1 MIEAILFD
9 IGNVLLSFDYKRAVK
24 ALAAHATVSTFEVE
38 EALDTLHGHHETGQ
52 LAMRGYFDEMV
63 RRTGYTQPEEVFN
76 EGFSD
81 IFVANEPMW
90 EFVRPLFGKIP
101 VYLFSNTS
109 ERHERWFFEKYP
121 EFAKFDGGFYSWRL
135 GAMKPDPEFYRKA
148 LEQLPFAPERVAY
161 FDDLRPNILAGEAFG
176 LQSFRYLA
184 DDHAGFLR
192 EVEARGILK

>member
-24 ALAAHATVSTFEVE
+24 ALAKHATVPTFEVE
-38 EALDTLHGHHETGQ
+38 EALDTLHGLHETGQ

-63 RRTGYTQPEEVFN
+63 RRTGYTQSEEVFN

-81 IFVANEPMW
+81 IFVSNEPMW

-109 ERHERWFFEKYP
+109 ERHERWFFEKHP
-121 EFAKFDGGFYSWRL
+121 EFSKFDGGFYSWRL
-135 GAMKPDPEFYRKA
+135 GAMKPDTEFYRKA
-148 LEQLPFAPERVAY
+148 LEQLPFAPGTRRL
-161 FDDLRPNILAGEAFG
+161 FRRP
-176 LQSFRYLA
+176 QTQHPR
-184 DDHAGFLR
+184 R
-192 EVEARGILK
+192 RGVRPAKHPLPR